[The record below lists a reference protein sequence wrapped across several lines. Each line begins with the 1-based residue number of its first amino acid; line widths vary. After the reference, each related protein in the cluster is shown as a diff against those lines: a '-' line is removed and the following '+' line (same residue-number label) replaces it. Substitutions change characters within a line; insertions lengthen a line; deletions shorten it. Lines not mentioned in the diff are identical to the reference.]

1 MQTTT
6 PSPQN
11 AVLIQGC
18 DLLTLERMINKAVGE
33 RMKDFYEHIRDK
45 PPVLI
50 KRKVA
55 AERLSVSLPTLD
67 QYAKHG
73 FLKVTHLGGR
83 VYFDEAEVEAYR
95 QKNSK

>member
-6 PSPQN
+6 PITTST
-11 AVLIQGC
+11 LIQYASLQ
-18 DLLTLERMINKAVGE
+18 DVERMIDKAVQK
-33 RMKDFYEHIRDK
+33 RMDEFYERIRDK
-45 PPVLI
+45 PPALI

-55 AERLSVSLPTLD
+55 AERLGVSLPTLD

-73 FLKVTHLGGR
+73 FLKITHLGGR